1 MYMYRVMEFSEE
13 EKYTGLN
20 VGQSRKGRKSLLSAQ
35 WAFVTKLLLLHLGFR
50 QDLELILWTKIFFR
64 YN

>member
-13 EKYTGLN
+13 EKYTSLN

-35 WAFVTKLLLLHLGFR
+35 CAFVTKLLLLHLGFR
-50 QDLELILWTKIFFR
+50 QDLELILWT
-64 YN
+64 